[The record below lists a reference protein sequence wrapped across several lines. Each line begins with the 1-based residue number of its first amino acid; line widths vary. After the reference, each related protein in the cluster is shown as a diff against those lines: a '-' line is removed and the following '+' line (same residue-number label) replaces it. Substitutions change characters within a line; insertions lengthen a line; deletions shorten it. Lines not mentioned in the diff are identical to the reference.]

1 MLWVH
6 SRRGVNT
13 LWVHSRRGL
22 NFRVRGT
29 APQNR
34 TDMKCTCHWGRPV
47 HSWAVLLRRPKQA
60 FPPPEAIIFM
70 TNEDTE
76 QSLVLKAAPLTNS
89 RRTQCS
95 SRGLFEFFCLF
106 FLFKG
111 GPQSLP
117 FLHQRIGFS
126 MVCGFPSVG
135 TRNVSNGGK
144 LNRLASPCSDC
155 LDLQI
160 DV

>member
-1 MLWVH
+1 MLWIQYRRGLNALDSQQKGPECFGFTTERALMLWVH

-76 QSLVLKAAPLTNS
+76 QSLVLKAAPLT
-89 RRTQCS
+89 
-95 SRGLFEFFCLF
+95 L
-106 FLFKG
+106 
-111 GPQSLP
+111 SLI
-117 FLHQRIGFS
+117 HI
-126 MVCGFPSVG
+126 
-135 TRNVSNGGK
+135 
-144 LNRLASPCSDC
+144 
-155 LDLQI
+155 
-160 DV
+160 